1 MIDYETFCQIR
12 RLHDQK
18 GLKVSQI
25 AEELK
30 LDSKTVDKW
39 IHQTRYQPRR
49 TPKRPSKLDSF
60 KGQIVAMLERHPFT
74 AQQILQQLR
83 QQGYAGG
90 YSILKELVR
99 QIRPPRKPAFLMLE
113 FAAGE
118 CAQVDWGQFGSV
130 QVGST
135 RRRLSFFVMVLC
147 YSRMMYIEFT
157 LSESMEQ
164 FLSCHRHA
172 LEFFGGC
179 VRRVMIDNL
188 KVGVVRHPSGEKALF
203 NPRYLDFAAHYGFEP
218 VACNVRKA
226 NEKGRVENGVGY
238 VKKNLLSGLEITS
251 FEAIQVEGRRWLD
264 ETANVRIHGETHR
277 KPSELF
283 EEEKRLLKPL
293 PVMPY
298 DCAVIRPVGANRCY
312 RIVFDANRYSVPPL
326 YTSQRLTLKIE
337 PTQLYIFHNEKLI
350 ATHVRCYDRRQNK
363 TLPDHTKDLL
373 SQRKRARDQTL
384 LLAFLNLCPQAEP
397 FCRKLQDRRLNAPHH
412 IQKIVALSEIYGPD
426 KVARAIE
433 DALTFE
439 AIGCE
444 YVANILMQRERPG
457 ALPGALHLTHR
468 QDLLDLDIPAA
479 DLDLYD
485 RKQQRQSIHE
495 NQ

>member
-188 KVGVVRHPSGEKALF
+188 KVGVVRHPTGEKALF